1 MVIVGYYYDTGSIP
15 VYDLRE
21 PKTNAEG
28 NPLYSVFDI
37 QTGKYL
43 EGEFTYDE
51 AQYYSYWPWRY
62 QVSPIYRDI
71 EGLTIVRPVGGASQS
86 LIPNLAY

>member
-1 MVIVGYYYDTGSIP
+1 MTLEAYRYTTCASP
-15 VYDLRE
+15 RPML
-21 PKTNAEG
+21 EG

-62 QVSPIYRDI
+62 QVSPIYRILRD
-71 EGLTIVRPVGGASQS
+71 
-86 LIPNLAY
+86 